1 MGNQINCNSCGYNIN
16 QELHIQ
22 LIRNNVIVNTQEPR
36 ISMGKET
43 KNNRVSKFKKY
54 SKKKTSLSRNVMV
67 KTLSELTNH
76 TSNPSINIIKFKYNN
91 YIYIGCSSQSREI
104 INGFG
109 IAYND
114 FARYVGEFDSNL
126 AKGIGRFENEN
137 EDKIFIGEFDNNKA
151 NGYGQLITSSK
162 TEFEGYWKNDSQYCE
177 GTETWIDG
185 SKYKGCYVNGIKS
198 GIGTYKWPDGSWYQ
212 GEWMNE
218 EIHGWGIYSFNDG
231 RIYKGN
237 WSHNQMNGYGE
248 YIFDDGKLHCLFN
261 QAVTTTGRLSSSEP
275 NLQNISIRDEEA
287 KSIRK
292 AFYYKEN
299 NISIMSYDYS
309 QIELR
314 LLANFSH
321 CQKLIDTFNSG
332 KDIHAETARNV
343 FHINEVEVPSPLR
356 RKAKAV
362 NFGIVYG
369 ISNWGLSKQINVS
382 AKEADQIIQNFYDAY
397 PEVAS
402 FLQQTI
408 YDVQDN
414 GFVKTMFGR
423 KRYIREIFDSN
434 YSVREFAK
442 RAAMNAP
449 IQGTAADLI
458 KIAMIDVAKEIKN
471 NNLKSKLVLQIHDEL
486 IFKVYDDEV
495 DKLTN
500 IVKNCMENAINLDV
514 KLEVDGGVA
523 KTWYDAK

>member
-76 TSNPSINIIKFKYNN
+76 TSNTSINIIKFKYNN

-237 WSHNQMNGYGE
+237 WSNNQKNGNRE
-248 YIFDDGKLHCLFN
+248 YIF
-261 QAVTTTGRLSSSEP
+261 
-275 NLQNISIRDEEA
+275 EE
-287 KSIRK
+287 
-292 AFYYKEN
+292 
-299 NISIMSYDYS
+299 
-309 QIELR
+309 
-314 LLANFSH
+314 
-321 CQKLIDTFNSG
+321 G
-332 KDIHAETARNV
+332 
-343 FHINEVEVPSPLR
+343 
-356 RKAKAV
+356 
-362 NFGIVYG
+362 
-369 ISNWGLSKQINVS
+369 
-382 AKEADQIIQNFYDAY
+382 
-397 PEVAS
+397 
-402 FLQQTI
+402 
-408 YDVQDN
+408 
-414 GFVKTMFGR
+414 
-423 KRYIREIFDSN
+423 KRYI
-434 YSVREFAK
+434 
-442 RAAMNAP
+442 
-449 IQGTAADLI
+449 G
-458 KIAMIDVAKEIKN
+458 
-471 NNLKSKLVLQIHDEL
+471 NLKKEKKHGFGIYFWPTSNQPTAYAGMWKEGKMEGYGVVYKGNILRYCNYKNGKREKIYPNENEFWKEARKEVGNIESQ
-486 IFKVYDDEV
+486 FKYS
-495 DKLTN
+495 
-500 IVKNCMENAINLDV
+500 MENIEGIFYDV
-514 KLEVDGGVA
+514 DDDIGVN
-523 KTWYDAK
+523 